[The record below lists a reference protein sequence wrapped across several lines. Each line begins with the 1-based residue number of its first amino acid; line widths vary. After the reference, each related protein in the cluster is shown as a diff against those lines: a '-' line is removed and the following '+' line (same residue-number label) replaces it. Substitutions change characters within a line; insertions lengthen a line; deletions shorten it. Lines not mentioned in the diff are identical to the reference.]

1 MQVLAERDRQLNRE
15 IWQEI
20 LSVLMNQF
28 WSISPQEESSNPL
41 ILNLTHIS
49 YSDLSMF
56 EQSKYSSSRY
66 SQAQHSLSMVY
77 LSKVGFHIILQIR
90 RQQTNNMNN
99 ITLSSFV
106 FLLSRIEESEGTLL
120 TYNIQYKLMHYSFY
134 KSFYLFSSVTPQCL
148 ESGNSLLYRPVNLQ
162 E

>member
-1 MQVLAERDRQLNRE
+1 MLYGIIYCKFLRTLD
-15 IWQEI
+15 
-20 LSVLMNQF
+20 
-28 WSISPQEESSNPL
+28 
-41 ILNLTHIS
+41 TT
-49 YSDLSMF
+49 
-56 EQSKYSSSRY
+56 KYSSSRY
-66 SQAQHSLSMVY
+66 IVKLNTHFQMVY